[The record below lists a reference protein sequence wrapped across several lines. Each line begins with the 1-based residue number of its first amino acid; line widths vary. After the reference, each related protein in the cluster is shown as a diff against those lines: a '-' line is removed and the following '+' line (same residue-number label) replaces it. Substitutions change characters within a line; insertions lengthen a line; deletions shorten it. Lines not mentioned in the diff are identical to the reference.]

1 MNTKTNLKLIGLSL
15 FLACLQAC
23 NTAYLQIYETKAE
36 TELQTRDNALVFEN
50 KHLSIAYDLWREGG
64 NPGFSIYNKT
74 EAPLYLDKERTFFV
88 INDQAKDY
96 YLNRIYTDET
106 TTKAKDLYSNLSI
119 GNASG
124 VSYQEKK
131 RITVPPNSYK
141 TISEF
146 QVNNMYYPECDQEK
160 YPSSR
165 KVKTT
170 TYDASN
176 SPFTFE
182 NRITYLLDNNK
193 EKHEV
198 KNVFHVSAITNY
210 PKKEVMENVVA
221 DDCDDTYAV
230 PVKVNTQQAPNRF
243 YINYTKNL

>member
-1 MNTKTNLKLIGLSL
+1 MRTNLKRIGMVLIFVS
-15 FLACLQAC
+15 LQAC
-23 NTAYLQIYETKAE
+23 NTAYVQIYETKAE
-36 TELQTRDNALVFEN
+36 TELQTRNDALVFEN

-64 NPGFSIYNKT
+64 NPGFSIHNKT
-74 EAPLYLDKERTFFV
+74 DETLYLDKARTFFV
-88 INDQAKDY
+88 INDKAKDY

-106 TTKAKDLYSNLSI
+106 TTKAKDLYRNVSI

-182 NRITYLLDNNK
+182 NRITYLLGDDRNK
-193 EKHEV
+193 HQITHT
-198 KNVFHVSAITNY
+198 FHVSAITNY
-210 PKKEVMENVVA
+210 PKQEVTENVTK
-221 DDCDDTYAV
+221 DNCGDWYDL
-230 PVKVNTQQAPNRF
+230 PIKVNTQQAPHRF
-243 YINYTKNL
+243 YVNYTKSL